1 MYLRSGPNEIAA
13 CRTSAPLPTTQSIP
27 SIALLL
33 RRKSSPHHPSSP
45 PPKPKP
51 QNIDQLTMDIDDI
64 LASVDRTADTSTP
77 ESTALDHQLLTRFW
91 VAERA
96 VPELLP
102 WPTSLMERMMERV
115 RRQIE
120 SIEDLA
126 ASSTDPITHH
136 SAATTNL
143 TLSILQ
149 SDLSRTQYLIRSLL
163 RQRLSKLT
171 AHSMHYLLLI
181 SRQQPQSQSQTDS
194 STPEDSIPEPPPFTD
209 DTDDISSPLSK
220 EEVSFL
226 HAHQTLLAGHYGA
239 SFLNSFPP
247 QLRRL
252 DDNAGGTS
260 MVQGP
265 DGKEVVFVRCLVE
278 EVRVVVPPG
287 DGVEVEVEG
296 TVLRMGEVWAVRW
309 EGVRGLGGGGG

>member
-1 MYLRSGPNEIAA
+1 
-13 CRTSAPLPTTQSIP
+13 
-27 SIALLL
+27 
-33 RRKSSPHHPSSP
+33 
-45 PPKPKP
+45 
-51 QNIDQLTMDIDDI
+51 MDIDDI

-102 WPTSLMERMMERV
+102 WPASLMERMMERV

-126 ASSTDPITHH
+126 ASSTDPITTTTT
-136 SAATTNL
+136 STQSSTNAATTNL
-143 TLSILQ
+143 KLSILQ

-181 SRQQPQSQSQTDS
+181 SRPNDTNTASQSQTDS
-194 STPEDSIPEPPPFTD
+194 SRPEDSIPEPPDTKD
-209 DTDDISSPLSK
+209 DEDTSPLSK
-220 EEVSFL
+220 EEVTFL
-226 HAHQTLLAGHYGA
+226 HAHQTLLAGHYGS

-265 DGKEVVFVRCLVE
+265 EGKEIVFVRCLVE

-287 DGVEVEVEG
+287 DGIEVEVEG
-296 TVLRMGEVWAVRW
+296 TVMRMGEVWAVRW
-309 EGVRGLGGGGG
+309 EGVRGAWGRGEVEVL